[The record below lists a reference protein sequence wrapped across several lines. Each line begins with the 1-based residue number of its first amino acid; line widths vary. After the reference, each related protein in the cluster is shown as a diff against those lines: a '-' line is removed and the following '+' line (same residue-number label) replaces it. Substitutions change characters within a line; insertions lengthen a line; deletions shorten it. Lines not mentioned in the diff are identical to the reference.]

1 MRRERGFTLL
11 ELVVVVVIIAI
22 MTAMIAPN
30 LSAGGRWREL
40 LREADTLA
48 VRIQVA
54 QDLAML
60 ENREYGIAFREDGY
74 RFVVWN
80 VDASR
85 FEAIADPSARWAGK
99 QLPEGIFLS
108 ADPADGDPILVVPAD
123 AQDHETAAPVAPGTD
138 GIGATGRSGESFLP
152 SVYILSSGEVT
163 AFRAVFRAEGE
174 ERQIPLRIDPLG
186 NRVRDEE
193 Q

>member
-40 LREADTLA
+40 IREADTLA

-60 ENREYGIAFREDGY
+60 ESREYGIAFREDGY

-80 VDASR
+80 PAESR
-85 FEAIADPSARWAGK
+85 FEPITDPSARWAEK
-99 QLPEGIFLS
+99 QLAEGITIS
-108 ADPADGDPILVVPAD
+108 ADPADGDPILVVPAAQEEAPAATD
-123 AQDHETAAPVAPGTD
+123 APAPAGPDDAPP
-138 GIGATGRSGESFLP
+138 AVEEKYLP

-163 AFRAVFRAEGE
+163 SFHAVFRAEGE
-174 ERQIPLRIDPLG
+174 EREIPLAIDPLG
-186 NRVRDEE
+186 NRLPDEE
-193 Q
+193 G